1 MKYYLALS
9 LAAMSLMTV
18 SSSQAAISVRTS
30 IDVQAEI
37 STSVRVYVAG
47 NDVTNG
53 SISLKLN
60 DKNGYMY
67 GVTPAF
73 NFVGNA
79 SAVSLSLNTPAGN
92 LLMGDNGDT
101 MQINPAWIRVNGGEV
116 SASYPLNNQVVYPTV
131 QDIPDPSQGVKV
143 QFTSAKRSET
153 YSLGTYSGTYEVIV
167 TPSV

>member
-60 DKNGYMY
+60 DKN
-67 GVTPAF
+67 
-73 NFVGNA
+73 
-79 SAVSLSLNTPAGN
+79 
-92 LLMGDNGDT
+92 
-101 MQINPAWIRVNGGEV
+101 
-116 SASYPLNNQVVYPTV
+116 
-131 QDIPDPSQGVKV
+131 
-143 QFTSAKRSET
+143 
-153 YSLGTYSGTYEVIV
+153 
-167 TPSV
+167 

>member
-60 DKNGYMY
+60 DKMAICT
-67 GVTPAF
+67 VLRPPLILWEMPAR
-73 NFVGNA
+73 
-79 SAVSLSLNTPAGN
+79 SL
-92 LLMGDNGDT
+92 
-101 MQINPAWIRVNGGEV
+101 
-116 SASYPLNNQVVYPTV
+116 
-131 QDIPDPSQGVKV
+131 
-143 QFTSAKRSET
+143 FH
-153 YSLGTYSGTYEVIV
+153 
-167 TPSV
+167 